1 MIVRNFILAGLIL
14 ILAACNPGSSNG
26 FTTVKVK
33 EVEQVGMYTYLL
45 VKGKGPEYWVAV
57 PSMNASPGETYQ
69 YQGGL
74 VMEEFYSEELDRT
87 FDRVLF
93 LEGLYPEAGSSEKE
107 GASQNSPEEFS
118 YESMVT
124 IEKSDVKVETAEGAI
139 TIAELF
145 SDPGAY
151 SGKTIHVTGEVT
163 KFNAAIMERNWVHIQ
178 DGTEF
183 EGKFDLTATSSET
196 FVVGT
201 RVTLEG
207 ILTLDHDFGYGYTYD
222 VLLEK
227 ATAVTPQG
235 RSK

>member
-1 MIVRNFILAGLIL
+1 MVLRNIVIAGMIL
-14 ILAACNPGSSNG
+14 ILAGCNQGSSSE
-26 FTTVKVK
+26 FKTVKVK
-33 EVEQVGMYTYLL
+33 EVEQVGTYTYLL

-57 PSMNASPGETYQ
+57 PSMDATPGETYQ

-93 LEGLYPEAGSSEKE
+93 LEGLYPVLSSSE
-107 GASQNSPEEFS
+107 AVRTPQNKTDEFS
-118 YESMVT
+118 YEGMVSV
-124 IEKSDVKVETAEGAI
+124 EKSDVKVQAVDGAI
-139 TIAELF
+139 TIAELY
-145 SDPGAY
+145 SDPSAY
-151 SGKTIHVTGEVT
+151 KDRIIRVSGEVT

-178 DGTEF
+178 DGTEY
-183 EGKFDLTATSSET
+183 EGKFDLTATTSET

-207 ILTLDHDFGYGYTYD
+207 MLTLDHDFGYGYTYD

-227 ATAVTPQG
+227 ATAV
-235 RSK
+235 R

>member
-1 MIVRNFILAGLIL
+1 MIIRNLFIAGLIL
-14 ILAACNPGSSNG
+14 IMAACNPGSSG
-26 FTTVKVK
+26 EYTTVKVK
-33 EVEQVGMYTYLL
+33 EVEQVGTYTYLL

-57 PSMNASPGETYQ
+57 PSMDASPGETYQ

-74 VMEEFYSEELDRT
+74 VMEEFYSKELDRT

-93 LEGLYPEAGSSEKE
+93 LEGLYPEVSSSETDRTAQE
-107 GASQNSPEEFS
+107 DPGEFS
-118 YESMVT
+118 YENMVS
-124 IEKSDVKVETAEGAI
+124 IEKADVRVEAVEGAI

-151 SGKTIHVTGEVT
+151 DGKTIRVTGEVT
-163 KFNAAIMERNWVHIQ
+163 KFNAAIMDRNWVHIQ

-196 FVVGT
+196 FEVGT

-227 ATAVTPQG
+227 ATAV
-235 RSK
+235 R